1 MPSRQVKRVIVLV
14 IGWALVLLG
23 VVGLFLPLLQG
34 ILLLLLGL
42 YVLSRES
49 RTARGLFERLRQRY
63 PRADARMQ
71 DLKERLRSL
80 WPGGRSL
87 DL

>member
-1 MPSRQVKRVIVLV
+1 MPRKQVKRAIVLI
-14 IGWALVLLG
+14 IGWVLVVLG
-23 VVGLFLPLLQG
+23 VIGLFLPLLQG
-34 ILLLLLGL
+34 VLLLLLGL

-49 RTARGLFERLRQRY
+49 RTARRLFERLRQRY
-63 PRADARMQ
+63 PGADGKLHHLRQ
-71 DLKERLRSL
+71 RLRSL